1 MESMWFDD
9 VEVGQQ
15 WTSQSRTVL
24 QCDVSQFASMTGD
37 FNPLHVD
44 HDYAANSPYRQPI
57 AHGLLGLSWVAGLGS
72 TAPLMET
79 VAFTSLKGW
88 NFLLPIYFGD
98 TVHVHTQCC
107 EKIPRGR
114 KAGQIL
120 WERKLIN
127 QKGQVVQKGQ
137 FETLV
142 AVRPEYLD
150 DQADQKSKDAVGSQ
164 SPSASS
170 SGCCDGIESESVP
183 APKFLKSANQK
194 IAEP

>member
-1 MESMWFDD
+1 MESMWYDD

-24 QCDVSQFASMTGD
+24 ESDVSQFAGMTGD

-44 HDYAANSPYRQPI
+44 HDYAASSPYRKPI

-79 VAFTSLKGW
+79 VAFTSIKGW

-98 TVHVHTQCC
+98 TVRVQTRCC

-127 QKGQVVQKGQ
+127 QKGQVVQEGR
-137 FETLV
+137 FVTLV
-142 AVRPEYLD
+142 AIRQQNGVEENGTSDL
-150 DQADQKSKDAVGSQ
+150 ADLAGLESK
-164 SPSASS
+164 SS
-170 SGCCDGIESESVP
+170 SGNASAGKPNLLKTP
-183 APKFLKSANQK
+183 AVKLKSNA
-194 IAEP
+194 ADS